1 MAELPQ
7 QKSRTIEVLKGDFN
21 EKIDE
26 IPAVKMDNRTRSYIC
41 PIRPA
46 RMFGAVGKLLEKLAS
61 KKKRNEN

>member
-26 IPAVKMDNRTRSYIC
+26 ILRSKWITE
-41 PIRPA
+41 REA
-46 RMFGAVGKLLEKLAS
+46 TFALLDQRMFECHWETLEKLIQEET
-61 KKKRNEN
+61 NEN